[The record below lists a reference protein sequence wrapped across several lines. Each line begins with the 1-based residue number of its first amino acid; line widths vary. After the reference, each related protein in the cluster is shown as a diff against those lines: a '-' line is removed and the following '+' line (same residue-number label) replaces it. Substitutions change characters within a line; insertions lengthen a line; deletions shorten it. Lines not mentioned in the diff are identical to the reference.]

1 MNHLIIYANHND
13 GTFNHA
19 VKETIQN
26 NLTAKGHQV
35 TVRDLYQMDF
45 NPVLSTSD
53 LAGIHSGNIPDDIR
67 IEQEF
72 VKRADVITFV
82 YPIWWT
88 GLPAILK
95 GYIDRVFSFGFAY
108 GYTDNG
114 LEGFLRGKKVVIF
127 NTTGQ
132 PKELYINNGMYKAM
146 ALTSDTGIFRFCAM
160 EVLEHVYFPS
170 VLSVNDAMRQVYI
183 ESANNIL
190 DNLFGNIQ
198 SPKPY
203 ADSIVTLQDA

>member
-13 GTFNHA
+13 GSFNHA
-19 VKETIQN
+19 VKETIQQ
-26 NLTAKGHQV
+26 NLSAKGHHV
-35 TVRDLYQMDF
+35 TVRDLYHLNF
-45 NPVLSTSD
+45 NPVLTASD

-67 IEQEF
+67 REQEF
-72 VKRADVITFV
+72 VKQADVLTFV
-82 YPIWWT
+82 YPVWWT

-108 GYTDNG
+108 GFTARG
-114 LEGFLRGKKVVIF
+114 LEGFLGGKKVVIF

-146 ALTSDTGIFRFCAM
+146 AHTSDMGIFRFCAM

-170 VLSVNDAMRQVYI
+170 IQSVNDETRQAYI
-183 ESANNIL
+183 ESAGHIL
-190 DNLFGNIQ
+190 DNLFGNPE

-203 ADSIVTLQDA
+203 ADSIVTLKDA